1 MKNFGIVTNR
11 TKDPEDRITKRI
23 CAYLEGKGAFCS
35 VAEGAGEIPENCDC
49 ILVLGG
55 DGTMLRAARET
66 AHRKIPLLG
75 VNLGTLGYLAEVE
88 MVALEEALDKLLEDQ
103 YETEERMMLQG
114 RIRTAEGERDI
125 PAALND
131 ISITRCGT
139 LQIIKL
145 KIYVNGLF
153 LCEWKADGIVIST
166 PTGSTGYNMSAG
178 GPLVEP
184 GAALI
189 LLTPV
194 CAHTLNARSIVL
206 RAEDEV
212 EIEVASGRGGSRLR
226 VEANSDGSDTVQM
239 ETGDRI
245 RICKSKNT
253 TAIAKLSRVSFLE
266 TLHAK
271 MSDGK

>member
-11 TKDPEDRITKRI
+11 TKDPESGVTHRI
-23 CAYLEGKGAFCS
+23 CHYLEEKGAFYS
-35 VAEGAGEIPENCDC
+35 VADGAGEIPEDTEC

-66 AHRKIPLLG
+66 AGRKIPLLG
-75 VNLGTLGYLAEVE
+75 VNLGTLGYLTEVE
-88 MVALEEALDKLLEDQ
+88 TGALEEALDKLLHDE

-114 RIRTAEGERDI
+114 RVMSAKGEQDI

-131 ISITRCGT
+131 ISITRCGS

-145 KIYVNGLF
+145 KIYVNQKF

-184 GAALI
+184 GAQLI

-206 RAEDEV
+206 RAEDQI
-212 EIEVASGRGGSRLR
+212 EIEVASGRDGNSLT
-226 VEANSDGSDTVQM
+226 VEANSDGSDTVRM

-245 RICKSKNT
+245 RIRRSENT
-253 TAIAKLSRVSFLE
+253 TAIAKLSKVSFLE
-266 TLHAK
+266 TLHNK
-271 MSDGK
+271 MSDEK